1 MAGEP
6 FGLNKEEKMN
16 YLTNVLHWISSGL
29 LIPVVVL
36 LLIAL
41 TITLFLVGNF
51 YERFRKRHQLKRK
64 LDQLS
69 RQLEFKK
76 INDLDITKH
85 ISNNSPVAAVLHKM
99 QALNWHP
106 VHIEKLLAD
115 FELSLEISISRTR
128 SLIRI
133 GPMLGLMGTLIPMG
147 PALVGL
153 AAGDIASMAVNM
165 RVAFS
170 TTVVGIFIG
179 AVGFFLN
186 QVQQQWATDEMNHL
200 NYFFQL
206 SQQEDPLNGETK

>member
-1 MAGEP
+1 
-6 FGLNKEEKMN
+6 MN

-41 TITLFLVGNF
+41 VATLLLVGNF
-51 YERFRKRHQLKRK
+51 FERFRKRHVLKNSLKR
-64 LDQLS
+64 LS
-69 RQLEFKK
+69 RILEHEN
-76 INDLDITKH
+76 IRELDLEQH
-85 ISNNSPVAAVLHKM
+85 ISVESPVTAQLFKM
-99 QALNWHP
+99 KELKWQP
-106 VHIEKLLAD
+106 VHTEKLLAD
-115 FELSLEISISRTR
+115 FELSLENKISRTR
-128 SLIRI
+128 MLIRV

-153 AAGDIASMAVNM
+153 AAGDIASMALNM

-186 QVQQQWATDEMNHL
+186 QVQQRWTSDELNHL
-200 NYFFQL
+200 NYFYQL
-206 SQQEDPLNGETK
+206 SQQTPENG

>member
-1 MAGEP
+1 
-6 FGLNKEEKMN
+6 MN

-41 TITLFLVGNF
+41 IATLFYIGNF
-51 YERFRKRHQLKRK
+51 YERFRKRYQLKKK
-64 LDQLS
+64 LTRLT
-69 RQLEFKK
+69 RELENNTIDNIK
-76 INDLDITKH
+76 DIDMAEYLAKD
-85 ISNNSPVAAVLHKM
+85 SPVTKTLLGM
-99 QALNWHP
+99 QEVKWQS
-106 VHIEKLLAD
+106 VHVEKLLAD
-115 FELSLEISISRTR
+115 FELSQEISISRTR

-153 AAGDIASMAVNM
+153 AGGDIASMALNM

-179 AVGFFLN
+179 AVAFFIN
-186 QVQQQWATDEMNHL
+186 QTLQQWTTDELNHL
-200 NYFFQL
+200 YYFFQL
-206 SQQEDPLNGETK
+206 SQQGTSPEGGV

>member
-1 MAGEP
+1 
-6 FGLNKEEKMN
+6 MN
-16 YLTNVLHWISSGL
+16 YITNVLHWISSGL

-41 TITLFLVGNF
+41 TVTLFYVGNF
-51 YERFRKRHQLKRK
+51 FERFRKRHQLKKK
-64 LDQLS
+64 LTQLT
-69 RQLEFKK
+69 REFENRS
-76 INDLDITKH
+76 INSIKELDITEY
-85 ISNNSPVAAVLHKM
+85 ISTDSPVTNTLHGM
-99 QALNWHP
+99 QEVDWQP
-106 VHIEKLLAD
+106 VHAEKLLAD
-115 FELSLEISISRTR
+115 FELFLEVGLSRTR
-128 SLIRI
+128 SLTRI

-153 AAGDIASMAVNM
+153 AAGDIASMALNM

-186 QVQQQWATDEMNHL
+186 QVQQQWATDDLNHL

-206 SQQEDPLNGETK
+206 SQQETSPKGGTE